1 MDLKQKLEAEWAQL
15 ETLRDELGVKLS
27 LAKADAK
34 DEISALQTKLDDAR
48 SKLKN
53 QLETLAD
60 SSRETA
66 EEATTHLVSELK
78 TGYAKLRGLLS

>member
-1 MDLKQKLEAEWAQL
+1 MDLKQKLEEEWAQL

-34 DEISALQTKLDDAR
+34 DEISALQTKLDEAR

-53 QLETLAD
+53 QLENLAD
-60 SSRETA
+60 SSRETT
-66 EEATTHLVSELK
+66 EEVTTNLVSELK
-78 TGYAKLRGLLS
+78 SGYAKLRGLLP